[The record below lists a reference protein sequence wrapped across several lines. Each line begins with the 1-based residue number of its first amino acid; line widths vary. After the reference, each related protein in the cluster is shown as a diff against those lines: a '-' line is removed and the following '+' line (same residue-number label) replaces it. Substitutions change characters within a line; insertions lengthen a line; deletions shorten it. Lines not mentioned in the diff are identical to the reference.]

1 MKNSVETYRNF
12 GLAVEN
18 MVLDSDITYME
29 AIMEIMKREKLE
41 EEIIYKMIKKNPV
54 LKIKLELESQKYNLL
69 QKDANTDLL

>member
-1 MKNSVETYRNF
+1 MKNTIETYRKF

-29 AIMEIMKREKLE
+29 AIMEIMKRENLE

-54 LKIKLELESQKYNLL
+54 LKIKLELESQRYNLL
-69 QKDANTDLL
+69 HKEANTAIL

>member
-69 QKDANTDLL
+69 QKDANTALL

>member
-29 AIMEIMKREKLE
+29 AIMEIMKKEKLE

-69 QKDANTDLL
+69 QKDANTALL

>member
-12 GLAVEN
+12 GLAVDN

-69 QKDANTDLL
+69 QKDANTALL